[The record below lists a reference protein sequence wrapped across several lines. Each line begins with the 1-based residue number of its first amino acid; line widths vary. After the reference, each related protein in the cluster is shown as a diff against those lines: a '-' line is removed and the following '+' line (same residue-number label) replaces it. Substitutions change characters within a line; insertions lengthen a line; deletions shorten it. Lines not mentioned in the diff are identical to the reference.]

1 MKTLLVLG
9 KNPALAAALRAVLD
23 PQTYRVLAKGEV
35 WEAEPLLRPGLIDAC
50 VLDADQSSVQ
60 PLHMVQRLRRAIPGC
75 PTFIFAESQPWAWEE
90 EAYLEGVNQVLAKP
104 LRGRLFN
111 AILDRLWAAV
121 PPPVGVVAAPS
132 AKAPERPDAD
142 PAQNMS
148 HTLGVLRDFSAVL
161 SHSLCSEALLK
172 QFLLMLREIMGV
184 NRAAIFLRH
193 PPRTLNPTTDPGED
207 RQMPSACAIG
217 IAPEFLEHF
226 ALSLEAGIGGYVFRR
241 GRILKSQSEDALR
254 DIELQKEFEMLGA
267 QVAIPILDRES
278 LIGVAVFDSPLTG
291 EPFTNEVLALAFHL
305 LEQLGLAIKNSWLY
319 DQLSA
324 NHEMMTDILSQ
335 LASGC
340 VVVGRNLEI
349 LHANKMAR
357 SLFSQREGYVLAL
370 DFCELPQILG
380 SKVFEVL
387 KTGKA
392 APSFKFRP
400 NQGGEKVY
408 EIGIS
413 PFHRRNANA
422 PSAALVLI
430 EDVTQIERTKTL
442 EIESANLRLMAGM
455 SEHLAHEI
463 GNALVPVSTYQ
474 QLFNERWSDPEFR
487 TSLNQAVSDSVH
499 RIGRLAQQ
507 MLYLSRDTFEKTEA
521 IPVESLVSEAFAVA
535 QNNLSAKT
543 AKLVFE
549 KKEPFTLA
557 GDKAALKVALAEI
570 LLNAIQA
577 SPETPEARVRI
588 QRGTNGHSQLV
599 QIEVQDAG
607 PGFTADAIRNAQQPF
622 FSTRNVGV
630 GLGLTVS
637 RKIIEAHHGKLDVG
651 CEETG
656 ANGLV
661 CVSLPIKT

>member
-9 KNPALAAALRAVLD
+9 KNPALAASLRTVLD
-23 PQTYRVLAKGEV
+23 PQAYRVLAKGEV
-35 WEAEPLLRPGLIDAC
+35 WEAEPLLRPGLIDAF
-50 VLDADQSSVQ
+50 VLDADQSSMQ
-60 PLHMVQRLRRAIPGC
+60 PLHMVQRLRRAITGC
-75 PTFIFAESQPWAWEE
+75 PIFIFTESQPWTWEE
-90 EAYLEGVNQVLAKP
+90 EAYLEGVNQVLTKP

-111 AILDRLWAAV
+111 AILERLWAAT
-121 PPPVGVVAAPS
+121 PPPVSGALPTV
-132 AKAPERPDAD
+132 KAPERAESD
-142 PAQNMS
+142 PAQSMS

-184 NRAAIFLRH
+184 NRAAIFLRQ
-193 PPRTLNPTTDPGED
+193 PPPSLNPTGDPGED

-217 IAPEFLEHF
+217 IAPEFLQHF

-254 DIELQKEFEMLGA
+254 DVELQKEFELLGA

-349 LHANKMAR
+349 LHANRMAR

-370 DFCELPQILG
+370 DFCELPQTLG

-392 APSFKFRP
+392 APSFKYRQ
-400 NQGGEKVY
+400 NQGGEKIF
-408 EIGIS
+408 EILIS
-413 PFHRRNANA
+413 PFHRRNANS

-430 EDVTQIERTKTL
+430 EDVTQIERTKEL

-463 GNALVPVSTYQ
+463 GNALVPVSTHQ
-474 QLFNERWSDPEFR
+474 QLLNERWSDPEFR
-487 TSLNQAVSDSVH
+487 DSLNLAMGDSVH
-499 RIGRLAQQ
+499 RIGRLARQ
-507 MLYLSRDTFEKTEA
+507 MLYLSRDKFEKMES
-521 IPVESLVSEAFAVA
+521 IPLESLISEAFAVA
-535 QNNLSAKT
+535 QNNQSARQ

-549 KKEPFTLA
+549 KRESFTLA
-557 GDKAALKVALAEI
+557 GDKAALRHALSEI

-577 SPETPEARVRI
+577 SPEAPEARIRI
-588 QRGTNGHSQLV
+588 HRGTNGHSQLV
-599 QIEVQDAG
+599 QIEVRDGG
-607 PGFTADAIRNAQQPF
+607 PGFTADAMRCAQQPF

-637 RKIIEAHHGKLDVG
+637 RKIIEGHHGILDVG
-651 CEETG
+651 SGETG
-656 ANGLV
+656 ANGIV
-661 CVSLPIKT
+661 CVSLPVKI

>member
-9 KNPALAAALRAVLD
+9 KNPAFATALRTVLD
-23 PQTYRVLAKGEV
+23 PQSYRILAKGEL

-50 VLDADQSSVQ
+50 VLDADQSSTQ
-60 PLHMVQRLRRAIPGC
+60 PLHLVQRLRRAIPGC
-75 PTFIFAESQPWAWEE
+75 PIYIFTESQPWTWEE

-111 AILDRLWAAV
+111 AILDRDRASV
-121 PPPVGVVAAPS
+121 PPPVKDAAPLTKS
-132 AKAPERPDAD
+132 PERKDAD

-172 QFLLMLREIMGV
+172 QFLLMLREIMEV

-193 PPRTLNPTTDPGED
+193 PPRSLNPTGDPGED

-217 IAPEFLEHF
+217 IAPEFLDHF

-241 GRILKSQSEDALR
+241 GRILKCQGEEALR
-254 DIELQKEFEMLGA
+254 DVELQKEFELLGA

-319 DQLSA
+319 DQLSV
-324 NHEMMTDILSQ
+324 NHEMMTDILNQ
-335 LASGC
+335 MASGC
-340 VVVGRNLEI
+340 VVVDRNLEI

-370 DFCELPQILG
+370 DFCELPQVLG
-380 SKVFEVL
+380 SRVFEVL
-387 KTGKA
+387 KTGKTS
-392 APSFKFRP
+392 PPFKFCP
-400 NQGGEKVY
+400 GPGGEKTF
-408 EIGIS
+408 EIVVS
-413 PFHRRNANA
+413 PFHRRNSNA
-422 PSAALVLI
+422 PSAALMLI
-430 EDVTQIERTKTL
+430 EDVTQAERTKSL
-442 EIESANLRLMAGM
+442 EIESAKLRLMAGM

-463 GNALVPVSTYQ
+463 GNALVPISTCQ
-474 QLFNERWSDPEFR
+474 QLLKERWSDPEFR
-487 TSLNQAVSDSVH
+487 ASLDGAMCDSVH

-507 MLYLSRDTFEKTEA
+507 MLYLSRDKFENMEP
-521 IPVESLVSEAFAVA
+521 IPADLLVSEAFAMA
-535 QNNLSAKT
+535 QNSLSSKASR
-543 AKLVFE
+543 LVFE
-549 KKEPFTLA
+549 KKESFNLT
-557 GDKAALKVALAEI
+557 GDRAALKLAFSEI

-577 SPETPEARVRI
+577 SPETPEAHVRI
-588 QRGTNGHSQLV
+588 HKGSNARSQLV
-599 QIEVQDAG
+599 QIEIQDAG
-607 PGFTADAIRNAQQPF
+607 PGFTTDALRNAQQPF
-622 FSTRNVGV
+622 FSTRNIGV

-637 RKIIEAHHGKLDVG
+637 RKIIEAHHGQLDVG
-651 CEETG
+651 CGETG

-661 CVSLPIKT
+661 CVSLPIKS